1 MNKHPKPEASPLPKS
16 THHGRRRKRVKRPII
31 RTEKDKPPNL
41 CNLPIE

>member
-1 MNKHPKPEASPLPKS
+1 MKKQPKPTASPLPKP

-41 CNLPIE
+41 YNLPIE